1 MLHVLYHVYL
11 MFIFLLISPQGQKV
25 KLKGHKRKRRET
37 KAQCEL
43 YHLSSKSQ
51 IFPFLYKT
59 YSLFTIDLYKNQSS
73 LGIEKTGSTSFN
85 DKHSFSEPRPFPQML
100 HLPSLKR
107 HVRSLTAEKT
117 QHCAQGYRWKLDEYL
132 YLPA

>member
-1 MLHVLYHVYL
+1 M
-11 MFIFLLISPQGQKV
+11 
-25 KLKGHKRKRRET
+25 
-37 KAQCEL
+37 
-43 YHLSSKSQ
+43 
-51 IFPFLYKT
+51 LYKIGL
-59 YSLFTIDLYKNQSS
+59 LFEIHLYKNQSS
-73 LGIEKTGSTSFN
+73 LHVKKKKSTGSRAYN
-85 DKHSFSEPRPFPQML
+85 DIHAFSEPRSFPKVL